1 MDNYLSFD
9 DKDANPHPYFAVFM
23 ISIPLAKAKIPKVL
37 FNTESSLNIL
47 LCQHTEMDRY
57 STSLLI
63 AQTKYGFK
71 VERSFN
77 WGKSADQAHYWV
89 WWKSTSS

>member
-37 FNTESSLNIL
+37 FNTKSSLNIL

-63 AQTKYGFK
+63 AQTNYGFK

-89 WWKSTSS
+89 